1 MRNYGVSFC
10 FLLLT
15 AAAVPLA
22 ISTYF
27 QSPDD
32 LVKSVTLKIAG
43 GCFIVVTLLSMLRNP
58 PPNPVQRGK
67 TRYPSEPLQNGNFS
81 PAFDIPVL
89 LFSAAAIL
97 STIFSINP
105 MVSFFGQYQRQI
117 GLLSFL
123 YIIIIYFLSFP
134 VLRYEN
140 RVRTLFRV
148 VEGAA
153 VLVSIYAI
161 LQILGIDPFGLQP
174 PTSVKRPPATFGN
187 AIFLGAFL
195 ITAFPFSLLDASE
208 KKNIVLRVL
217 CPLVVLAGIVVS
229 QTRSAYLALIAEI
242 IFLVVFY
249 ITQMRKDGKL
259 KSAVKYFISL
269 VVCAA
274 AFGITAS
281 IIYPENEFTQ
291 RLVSIANAGHNPRWI
306 LWRDSFQVF
315 EKYPIFGCGVAMF
328 PNAFEEFYSQELRW
342 TETGKYF
349 DHPHNNF
356 IFILSSMGIIGLAAY
371 LAIIIQGMRAALK
384 GLRYGQ
390 WSPAGAGT
398 STGHNKPTYS
408 TRSKPIFAAFAAF
421 FAGYAVYGITNFDDI
436 SMMLYLFLVL
446 GILKVLTFK
455 HGKFTIVI
463 AAPKVSKTRLI
474 LNRLGA
480 VILIFLSGLSFY
492 DSINELKADRHFR
505 IANQL
510 FAEGK
515 FKESVQEMN
524 TAIRL
529 NNYCAAYKLSLA
541 FNVYKYCT
549 SHEIMPRS
557 NKINLL
563 NQVIDEVAKA
573 KEKHYYLNECDGL
586 LSLAHYE
593 MGNQDEAERLRALVI
608 GKDSVNV
615 SYRLNLARYYV
626 RASRTNDAQSE
637 LDEVSRACPKNV
649 EVLLTAA
656 FLNMKMNK
664 KAEAIRY
671 CEKVLELE
679 PGNGIA
685 KKMLSEV
692 NKNGFNK

>member
-1 MRNYGVSFC
+1 MRSYTLSFC
-10 FLLLT
+10 FLLVT
-15 AAAVPLA
+15 VAGVPLA
-22 ISTYF
+22 ITTYF

-43 GCFIVVTLLSMLRNP
+43 GCFIIVTLLTMLRNQP
-58 PPNPVQRGK
+58 SNPFQREK
-67 TRYPSEPLQNGNFS
+67 TSDPSEPLRNGNFS

-89 LFSAAAIL
+89 LFLAAAIL

-134 VLRYEN
+134 VLRYGN
-140 RVRTLFRV
+140 RVRILFRV
-148 VEGAA
+148 VEGVA
-153 VLVSIYAI
+153 VLVSCYAI
-161 LQILGIDPFGLQP
+161 LQILGVDPFGLQP
-174 PTSVKRPPATFGN
+174 PANVKRPPATFGN

-195 ITAFPFSLLDASE
+195 ITAFPFSLLNASE
-208 KKNIVLRVL
+208 KKNTILRILYPLIILTGIIV
-217 CPLVVLAGIVVS
+217 S
-229 QTRSAYLALIAEI
+229 ETRSAYLALIAEI
-242 IFLVVFY
+242 IFLVVLY
-249 ITQMRKDGKL
+249 ILQMRKDGKL
-259 KSAVKYFISL
+259 KNRVKYFVSS

-281 IIYPENEFTQ
+281 IIYPQNEFTQ

-306 LWRDSFQVF
+306 LWRDSYQVF

-328 PNAFEEFYSQELRW
+328 PNAFEEFYSHELRW
-342 TETGKYF
+342 TEAGKYF

-356 IFILSSMGIIGLAAY
+356 IFILTSMGIIGLAAY
-371 LAIIIQGMRAALK
+371 LLIIVQGMGAALK

-390 WSPAGAGT
+390 GSPAGAGT
-398 STGHNKPTYS
+398 SRRHNKPTHYAMAE
-408 TRSKPIFAAFAAF
+408 PIFAAFAAF
-421 FAGYAVYGITNFDDI
+421 FAGYVVYGITNFDDI
-436 SMMLYLFLVL
+436 STMLYLFLLL
-446 GILKVLTFK
+446 GVLKVLTLK
-455 HGKFTIVI
+455 HGKIAIVI
-463 AAPKVSKTRLI
+463 AAPKVSKTGVI
-474 LNRLGA
+474 LGKISA
-480 VILIFLSGLSFY
+480 VILILLCGLSFY
-492 DSINELKADRHFR
+492 DSINELKADRHFK
-505 IANQL
+505 IANLL
-510 FAEGK
+510 FAGGK

-524 TAIRL
+524 TAIQL
-529 NNYCAAYKLSLA
+529 NNYCAAYKLTLA
-541 FNVYKYCT
+541 FDVYKYCAANET
-549 SHEIMPRS
+549 MPQS

-586 LSLAHYE
+586 LSLVHYE
-593 MGNQDEAERLRALVI
+593 IGNTDEAERLKALVI
-608 GKDSVNV
+608 GRDSVNV

-626 RASRTNDAQSE
+626 KAGRENDAQSE
-637 LDEVSRACPKNV
+637 LDEVLRARPKNV

-679 PGNGIA
+679 PGNGTA
-685 KKMLSEV
+685 KRMLSEV
-692 NKNGFNK
+692 NKNGFHK